1 MRILYVLTSLAMGG
15 AEKLTLALCER
26 MEQRGH
32 TVALLVLM
40 PQISEE
46 WPTAEVNLLH
56 LGMRRSPL
64 SFLRGL
70 AHARR
75 FAEDFKPDLIHS
87 HCFHANLSARMLK
100 LLTRQPAVISTVHN
114 IYEGGSLRML
124 AYRMTD
130 ALSRRTVAVS
140 EAAAHRFIQLKAV
153 PALKCSVIANG
164 IDVSQFSP
172 EEGRRAAM
180 RAVMGVA
187 PDPETSFV
195 WLAAGRIARAKNY
208 SNLLRAFAGVH
219 AVCKEARLWVAGDN
233 ASTDFGLLQLLAAGL
248 KLCDSVR
255 WLGLRRD
262 LPALLD
268 AADAFVSSS
277 AWEGMPLATA
287 EAMAMEKPVVATDV
301 GGVREL
307 VGDAGVVVPSC
318 NPRALTEAM
327 LDVVRQSREERL
339 ALGRVARDRIVR
351 HFGIE
356 ANANH
361 WEALY
366 RETVSQ
372 SAST

>member
-26 MEQRGH
+26 MERRGH

-40 PQISEE
+40 PRISEE
-46 WPTAEVNLLH
+46 WPAPVNLLH
-56 LGMRRSPL
+56 LDMRRSPL
-64 SFLRGL
+64 SFLHGL

-75 FAEDFKPDLIHS
+75 FAADFKPDLIHS

-100 LLTRQPAVISTVHN
+100 LLSHEAAVISTVHN

-124 AYRMTD
+124 AYRLTD

-140 EAAAHRFIQLKAV
+140 EAAAHRFVQLKAV

-172 EEGRRAAM
+172 DEGRRKAM
-180 RAVMGVA
+180 RAEMGAA
-187 PDPETSFV
+187 PDPDTGFI

-208 SNLLRAFAGVH
+208 PNLLRAFAAVH
-219 AVCKEARLWVAGDN
+219 AVCREARLWVAGDT
-233 ASTDFGLLQLLAAGL
+233 ASTEFGMLQSLATNL
-248 KLCDSVR
+248 RLCDLVR

-262 LPALLD
+262 LPAILD
-268 AADAFVSSS
+268 AADGFVSSS
-277 AWEGMPLATA
+277 AWEGMPLAVA

-307 VGDAGVVVPSC
+307 AGDAGVIVPS
-318 NPRALTEAM
+318 RDAEALAKAM
-327 LDVVRQSREERL
+327 LGVMRRSREARCT
-339 ALGRVARDRIVR
+339 LGRAARKRVVL
-351 HFGIE
+351 HFSID
-356 ANANH
+356 ANANQ
-361 WEALY
+361 WETLY
-366 RETVSQ
+366 RETVVQ
-372 SAST
+372 PAST